1 MILVFVQ
8 ALLAI
13 LAGVG
18 LFWLWRLA
26 SPSAHWLRYVVAA
39 GFLGRATLGQALFWI
54 SWARLPIARS
64 LQTGDGL
71 WFFGD
76 DAKLYFPAAAVA
88 ARNGLGAIYAL
99 DHTAPARIF
108 IQTLAVAV
116 WLVGAVASTAVLLNL
131 FFYLGTVA
139 VITGWPVKDQRSRA
153 AAAIAVTA
161 VSLSPALVLW
171 TLQPLKDTYFQFLF
185 VSFIAAC
192 AAWQR
197 AWAAPRQRGNRIA
210 IAAALLLVLMFG
222 LASIRWYF
230 GFALFLA
237 ASFFVLLTA
246 FKTAGRTLAAV
257 SAALA
262 MALLLSRGLVVGSG
276 VYLPP
281 LLSVALNPKTTFAAV
296 RADPSFL
303 LHHVESARASFDAAG
318 GHTVIRAGDR
328 LPVAVTKR
336 AVTQS
341 RNSPPRPPV
350 SAASAPLSPD
360 TPHAAEIRAMLAAEV
375 AAWNR
380 GDVKT
385 VLSGLARTPDVEL
398 SNGANRV
405 RGWKP
410 AFDYC
415 QHYCARHAGVTLAL
429 SDVRIDEAGGRA
441 ASVTARWQLTDA
453 VRSSNGVFSAA
464 LRYLDGDGWKA
475 IILRTSLQPAP
486 MPRPTPMPAV
496 ERRDQDRSEVPKPS
510 WRGERM
516 LRGAAVVVLPRR
528 IGEGLGIFHVG
539 GGRGML
545 WFTEIDT
552 VIFDAAL
559 LLALFSVASRFRLAL
574 RDPLT
579 WLTLLITLLIGIP
592 LVYVVSNFGTLFRLR
607 EMIYIGLVL
616 TPLAVATALSH
627 DSGVA
632 STHGRGNKT
641 AS

>member
-8 ALLAI
+8 AVLAI

-18 LFWLWRLA
+18 LFRLWRLA
-26 SPSAHWLRYVVAA
+26 NPSERWLGYVVAA
-39 GFLGRATLGQALFWI
+39 GFLVRATLGQALFWI

-76 DAKLYFPAAAVA
+76 DAKLYFPAAVVT
-88 ARNGLGAIYAL
+88 ARNGLGAIYAF
-99 DHTAPARIF
+99 DPTAPARIY
-108 IQTLAVAV
+108 IQTLSAAV
-116 WLVGAVASTAVLLNL
+116 WLVGAVASTAFLLNL

-171 TLQPLKDTYFQFLF
+171 TLQPLKDTCFQFLF

-197 AWAAPRQRGNRIA
+197 AWASPRQRGKRIA
-210 IAAALLLVLMFG
+210 TAVLLLVLMFG

-230 GFALFLA
+230 GFVLFLA
-237 ASFFVLLTA
+237 ASFFLLLTA

-257 SAALA
+257 SAAVVIV
-262 MALLLSRGLVVGSG
+262 LLLSRGLVVGSG

-281 LLSVALNPKTTFAAV
+281 LLSVALNPKTTFVAV

-303 LHHVESARASFDAAG
+303 FHQVESARASFDAVG
-318 GHTVIRAGDR
+318 GRTVIRAGDR
-328 LPVAVTKR
+328 LPVA
-336 AVTQS
+336 
-341 RNSPPRPPV
+341 RP
-350 SAASAPLSPD
+350 
-360 TPHAAEIRAMLAAEV
+360 
-375 AAWNR
+375 
-380 GDVKT
+380 
-385 VLSGLARTPDVEL
+385 
-398 SNGANRV
+398 
-405 RGWKP
+405 
-410 AFDYC
+410 
-415 QHYCARHAGVTLAL
+415 
-429 SDVRIDEAGGRA
+429 
-441 ASVTARWQLTDA
+441 
-453 VRSSNGVFSAA
+453 
-464 LRYLDGDGWKA
+464 
-475 IILRTSLQPAP
+475 
-486 MPRPTPMPAV
+486 
-496 ERRDQDRSEVPKPS
+496 DQGRSEVQKPS
-510 WRGERM
+510 WRGERL
-516 LRGAAVVVLPRR
+516 LRGAAAVVLPSS
-528 IGEGLGIFHVG
+528 IGERLGIFHVG

-552 VIFDAAL
+552 VVFDAAL

-616 TPLAVATALSH
+616 TPLAVATAFSH
-627 DSGVA
+627 DTGAA
-632 STHGRGNKT
+632 STHGRGNKK

>member
-1 MILVFVQ
+1 MTPVFVQ

-13 LAGVG
+13 LAGVA

-26 SPSAHWLRYVVAA
+26 SPSAHWLRFVVAA

-64 LQTGDGL
+64 LQTGNGL

-76 DAKLYFPAAAVA
+76 DAKLYFPAAVMT
-88 ARNGLGAIYAL
+88 ARNGLGAIYAF

-210 IAAALLLVLMFG
+210 IAALLLVLMFG

-237 ASFFVLLTA
+237 ASFFLLLTA
-246 FKTAGRTLAAV
+246 FKTAGRKRAAV
-257 SAALA
+257 SAAVV
-262 MALLLSRGLVVGSG
+262 MVLLLSRSLVIGSG

-281 LLSVALNPKTTFAAV
+281 LFSVALNPITTFAAV

-303 LHHVESARASFDAAG
+303 FHHLEWARASFDAAG
-318 GHTVIRAGDR
+318 GHTMIRAGE
-328 LPVAVTKR
+328 LPVV
-336 AVTQS
+336 
-341 RNSPPRPPV
+341 
-350 SAASAPLSPD
+350 PL
-360 TPHAAEIRAMLAAEV
+360 R
-375 AAWNR
+375 
-380 GDVKT
+380 
-385 VLSGLARTPDVEL
+385 
-398 SNGANRV
+398 
-405 RGWKP
+405 
-410 AFDYC
+410 
-415 QHYCARHAGVTLAL
+415 
-429 SDVRIDEAGGRA
+429 
-441 ASVTARWQLTDA
+441 
-453 VRSSNGVFSAA
+453 
-464 LRYLDGDGWKA
+464 
-475 IILRTSLQPAP
+475 
-486 MPRPTPMPAV
+486 
-496 ERRDQDRSEVPKPS
+496 
-510 WRGERM
+510 RGER
-516 LRGAAVVVLPRR
+516 LLKGAAVVVLPSR

-539 GGRGML
+539 GGRGMM

-552 VIFDAAL
+552 IIFDAAL
-559 LLALFSVASRFRLAL
+559 LLALFSVAKRFRLAL

-592 LVYVVSNFGTLFRLR
+592 LVYAVSNFGTLFRLR

-616 TPLAVATALSH
+616 TPLAVATALSQ
-627 DSGVA
+627 DSALA
-632 STHGRGNKT
+632 STHGRGNKK